1 MQLHISKLI
10 DSDIGEDK
18 KALAF
23 DVKMFNIELSVLANG
38 NISEATRQVTMVRKS
53 ARILL
58 DYATID
64 SVRAK
69 ADTLKILAGT
79 DFWDR
84 PTISDLEK
92 YRDEVRDLMQ
102 YIRPQDEPV
111 DINTPDEVL
120 DGEYDGT
127 GIMDIRTY
135 KEKIIDYLAENT
147 DNPTIQKIRNLEPIN
162 ADDLKEL
169 ERVLW
174 EELGTKDEYQKIT
187 NIDNLA
193 AFIRSIVGIEQ
204 DAINEKFGEF
214 LSGNIFNSQQQ
225 EFVKSI
231 IDYVRENGDINVNDL
246 IEKSPF
252 DSYDIITMFG
262 TQAQIL
268 RNIVDIM
275 HNSITAA

>member
-1 MQLHISKLI
+1 MKYIENKVNPI
-10 DSDIGEDK
+10 DID
-18 KALAF
+18 
-23 DVKMFNIELSVLANG
+23 
-38 NISEATRQVTMVRKS
+38 T
-53 ARILL
+53 IL
-58 DYATID
+58 
-64 SVRAK
+64 
-69 ADTLKILAGT
+69 
-79 DFWDR
+79 
-84 PTISDLEK
+84 E
-92 YRDEVRDLMQ
+92 
-102 YIRPQDEPV
+102 
-111 DINTPDEVL
+111 
-120 DGEYDGT
+120 GEYHGN
-127 GIMDIRTY
+127 GLMDIRTY
-135 KEKIIDYLAENT
+135 KEKVIDYLADNT
-147 DNPTIQKIRNLEPIN
+147 NNPTIQKIRNLEPIN
-162 ADDLKEL
+162 ANDLKEL

-252 DSYDIITMFG
+252 DNYDIITMFG